1 MGLMN
6 WLWYLGAGFLIG
18 WIASTLTEW
27 LWFRRRRFQP
37 RSLPVAGEVSTGAAG
52 ATPSTLPAPSEEVEE
67 TYTPYTPPVASSE
80 TKDKGGAFRAPRAG
94 SYPDNLTEI
103 RGIGDVYEQRLYQ
116 AGIFTWH
123 QLAQT
128 DPETLR
134 TVTKALPTSDP
145 ASWIEQAR
153 QLAQERG
160 REGAVYTGPIPD
172 DLTEIPGID
181 QVFEEQLYQAGIVTF
196 AQLARLSP
204 QALGEIIP
212 AHQVGDN
219 IDFTAWIER
228 AATLSQQS

>member
-1 MGLMN
+1 M
-6 WLWYLGAGFLIG
+6 
-18 WIASTLTEW
+18 EW
-27 LWFRRRRFQP
+27 LWFRQRRLQSRAAP
-37 RSLPVAGEVSTGAAG
+37 VSTGPNQARMEVSAQH
-52 ATPSTLPAPSEEVEE
+52 PAPPGSVAQED
-67 TYTPYTPPVASSE
+67 YTPYTPPAALEQIPSGE
-80 TKDKGGAFRAPRAG
+80 APRAV

-123 QLAQT
+123 QLAHT

-134 TVTKALPTSDP
+134 QVTKALPTSDVN
-145 ASWIEQAR
+145 SWIEQAH

-160 REGAVYTGPIPD
+160 REGAVYTGPTPD
-172 DLTEIPGID
+172 NLTQIPGID
-181 QVFEEQLYQAGIVTF
+181 QIFEEHLYQAGIVTF

-228 AATLSQQS
+228 AAALSQNS